1 MDVLSDVLRV
11 VRLSGALF
19 FTAELS
25 APWALESPDSASLAS
40 VLPNA
45 ECLALFHVLVEGE
58 CWVDTA
64 GHPSVQLHSGDV
76 IIYPHSHP
84 HIMRSAPG
92 VSSVPINT
100 VLPTGSGDQLSQ
112 LSYGGGGGRKSR
124 FLCGYLGCDQR
135 FAPLVGALPTMLLV
149 RSRNGQATVEAI
161 GPSGEKPANVRHS
174 SGTWLNTTLGYT
186 IHEAVSSR
194 PGNAAMLGRLTEI
207 MFLNIVRE
215 YMQQLPPGQT
225 GWLAGVQDP
234 HVGKALRL
242 MHAEPARHWTVEQL
256 AHEAGTSRSA
266 LAERFT
272 ELLGE
277 APMHY
282 LATWRIHLARQLLC
296 EPARSIPDIAV
307 RVGYESEAAFARAFK
322 RLVGIPPAAWGRAVA
337 KVPAPPAS
345 SGSSAPASKRAA
357 AR

>member
-25 APWALESPDSASLAS
+25 APWALESPDAASLAS

-58 CWVDTA
+58 CWVDTV
-64 GHPSVQLHSGDV
+64 GHPTVQLHSGDV

-92 VSSVPINT
+92 VSSVPINK

-112 LSYGGGGGRKSR
+112 LNYGGGGIKSR

-135 FAPLVGALPTMLLV
+135 FGPLVGALPTVILV
-149 RSRNGQATVEAI
+149 RNRNGVASVEAI
-161 GPSGEKPANVRHS
+161 RRDGKKSADVRQSG
-174 SGTWLNTTLGYT
+174 GTWLNTTLGYT
-186 IHEAVSSR
+186 IHEAASFR
-194 PGNAAMLGRLTEI
+194 PGNTAMLSRLTEI

-215 YMQQLPPGQT
+215 YMQQLPPGEI
-225 GWLAGVQDP
+225 GWLAGIQDP

-242 MHAEPARHWTVEQL
+242 MHAEPARRWTVQQI
-256 AHEAGTSRSA
+256 AREAGTSRSA

-322 RLVGIPPAAWGRAVA
+322 RLVGTPPAAWGRAA
-337 KVPAPPAS
+337 KAPRPQAN
-345 SGSSAPASKRAA
+345 SGARAPAFERAA
-357 AR
+357 R

>member
-25 APWALESPDSASLAS
+25 APWALESPDRALLAT

-45 ECLALFHVLVEGE
+45 ECLALFHVLVDGE

-64 GHPSVQLHSGDV
+64 GHPTVHLHTGDV

-92 VSSVPINT
+92 VRSVPINK
-100 VLPTGSGDQLSQ
+100 VLPTGSGDQLA
-112 LSYGGGGGRKSR
+112 LLRHGGGGNKSR

-135 FAPLVGALPTMLLV
+135 FAPLIGALPAMLLV
-149 RSRNGQATVEAI
+149 RSRNGQAAVETVRRDGKKSAD
-161 GPSGEKPANVRHS
+161 VHHS
-174 SGTWLNTTLGYT
+174 AGTWLCTTLGYT
-186 IHEAVSSR
+186 IHEAASSR

-207 MFLNIVRE
+207 MFLDIVRE

-225 GWLAGVQDP
+225 GWLAGLRDP
-234 HVGKALRL
+234 HVGKALGL
-242 MHAEPARHWTVEQL
+242 MHAEPARHWTVDQI
-256 AHEAGTSRSA
+256 AREAGTSRSA

-282 LATWRIHLARQLLC
+282 LATWRIHLARQMLC
-296 EPARSIPDIAV
+296 DPARSIPDIAV
-307 RVGYESEAAFARAFK
+307 RVGYESEAAFGRAFK
-322 RLVGIPPAAWGRAVA
+322 RLVGTPPAAWGRAA
-337 KVPAPPAS
+337 KDPRPQAS
-345 SGSSAPASKRAA
+345 SGTHAPAFKRAA

>member
-25 APWALESPDSASLAS
+25 APWALESPDPALLAT

-45 ECLALFHVLVEGE
+45 ECLALFHVLVDGE

-64 GHPSVQLHSGDV
+64 GHPTVHLHSGDV

-92 VSSVPINT
+92 VRSVPINK
-100 VLPTGSGDQLSQ
+100 VLPTGSGDQLLQ
-112 LSYGGGGGRKSR
+112 LSYGGGGNKSR

-149 RSRNGQATVEAI
+149 RSRNGSTSVEAVRR
-161 GPSGEKPANVRHS
+161 GGKKPADVRQS
-174 SGTWLNTTLGYT
+174 GGTWLSTTLGYT
-186 IHEAVSSR
+186 IHEAASFR

-207 MFLNIVRE
+207 MFLDIVRE
-215 YMQQLPPGQT
+215 YMQQLPPGET
-225 GWLAGVQDP
+225 GWLAGLQDP
-234 HVGKALRL
+234 QVGKALRL
-242 MHAEPARHWTVEQL
+242 MHAEPARRWTVEQI
-256 AHEAGTSRSA
+256 AREAGTSRSA
-266 LAERFT
+266 LAELFT

-282 LATWRIHLARQLLC
+282 LARWRIHLARQLLC
-296 EPARSIPDIAV
+296 EPAGSIPEIATK
-307 RVGYESEAAFARAFK
+307 VGYESEAAFSRAFK
-322 RLVGIPPAAWGRAVA
+322 RLVGTPPAAWRRAAA
-337 KVPAPPAS
+337 KDPRPQAILGPRLS
-345 SGSSAPASKRAA
+345 TSKRAA